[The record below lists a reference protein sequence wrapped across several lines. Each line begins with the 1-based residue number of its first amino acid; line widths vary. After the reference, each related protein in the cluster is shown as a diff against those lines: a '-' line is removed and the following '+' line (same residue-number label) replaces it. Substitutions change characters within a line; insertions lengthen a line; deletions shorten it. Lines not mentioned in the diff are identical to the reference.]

1 LDLNFLANDFANG
14 LATVI
19 HRSCQPTP
27 SGENNLEVPGLEFE
41 EDPLICEFEHDDV
54 GLLMKGMK
62 YHSIRDLEKPGPGPT
77 GNPVGQG
84 EVAIMKEYAEQRIM
98 QLENGHESNPNTDR
112 PDPRPNSMKSTKR
125 DVLIHKKYDKMKACL
140 GYTDED
146 YNGASPE
153 KRITMG
159 SGPVCG
165 DLKLKLFNTLKGV
178 NEVTPRARMVASIKA
193 SRRESDRS
201 GGLAE
206 NSGNLRGQKS
216 QSRHSHGGDS
226 GPMKSGEFG
235 S

>member
-1 LDLNFLANDFANG
+1 M
-14 LATVI
+14 
-19 HRSCQPTP
+19 
-27 SGENNLEVPGLEFE
+27 PGLEFD
-41 EDPLICEFEHDDV
+41 EDPLNCEFELDDV

-62 YHSIRDLEKPGPGPT
+62 YHSTRDLEKPRPGPT

-84 EVAIMKEYAEQRIM
+84 ELAMLNECAEQRIV
-98 QLENGHESNPNTDR
+98 QFETGHESNPNTDR
-112 PDPRPNSMKSTKR
+112 KDARPSSAKSTKR

-159 SGPVCG
+159 SGLDGG
-165 DLKLKLFNTLKGV
+165 DLKLKLFNTVKGV
-178 NEVTPRARMVASIKA
+178 NEVTPRASIVASIKA
-193 SRRESDRS
+193 SRRDSDRS

-206 NSGNLRGQKS
+206 NSGNPKRQKS
-216 QSRHSHGGDS
+216 QSEHSHGGNS
-226 GPMKSGEFG
+226 GPEKSGEFG